1 MTGAGAVLLTVAPKP
16 PATLIPEAAAIAF
29 NRRNMNNSSRAGS
42 WERRKGFTLLEMVVT
57 VSILALLTVVALPV
71 IETSVKREKEIELRQ
86 NLRMIREAIDGYKK
100 LADEKQ
106 IKVKT
111 DSYGYP
117 PDLETL
123 VNGLEVEQEVTEE
136 SGKKTVKKVLVR
148 FLRKIPLD
156 PMTNSYE
163 WGLRSYQD
171 EPDSDTWGGENV
183 YDIYTRSQATALDG
197 TKYRDW

>member
-1 MTGAGAVLLTVAPKP
+1 
-16 PATLIPEAAAIAF
+16 
-29 NRRNMNNSSRAGS
+29 MNNSSREGS
-42 WERRKGFTLLEMVVT
+42 QERRKGFTLLEMVVT
-57 VSILALLTVVALPV
+57 VSILALLTTVALPV

-86 NLRMIREAIDGYKK
+86 NLRIIREAIDAYKK
-100 LADEKQ
+100 LSDQQQ
-106 IKVKT
+106 IKVDP

-123 VNGLEVEQEVTEE
+123 VEGVEIEQEVTEE

-148 FLRKIPLD
+148 FLRKIPRD
-156 PMTNSYE
+156 PMTNSYD

-171 EPDSDTWGGENV
+171 EPDSDTWGEENV
-183 YDIYTRSQATALDG
+183 YDIYTKSQATALDG